1 MSFIFLV
8 GFMGAGKTTLAKKI
22 ASKLSYKWLD
32 SDQEIEKQEGMKV
45 SEIFQVRGEAY
56 FREKERE
63 FILNLPNEENY
74 IVATGGGL
82 PCFNGNMEKLNELG
96 ITIYL
101 ERTPKELFQRV
112 KQATNSRPLIAHK
125 SDEELLEYIET
136 TMEKRREIYL
146 KSTIIADRFSQ
157 TPEKIIELIV
167 KTQRVAARW

>member
-1 MSFIFLV
+1 MSYIFLV

-22 ASKLSYKWLD
+22 ATKLGCSWLD
-32 SDQEIEKQEGMKV
+32 SDQEIEKREGIKV
-45 SEIFQVRGEAY
+45 SEIFEVRGEDY
-56 FREKERE
+56 FRILEKQ
-63 FILNLPNEENY
+63 FLDDLQPNEKM
-74 IVATGGGL
+74 IIATGGGL
-82 PCFNGNMEKLNELG
+82 PCFNGNMTRLNELG

-146 KSTIIADRFSQ
+146 QSTIIADRFSQ

-167 KTQRVAARW
+167 KTPYTASRW